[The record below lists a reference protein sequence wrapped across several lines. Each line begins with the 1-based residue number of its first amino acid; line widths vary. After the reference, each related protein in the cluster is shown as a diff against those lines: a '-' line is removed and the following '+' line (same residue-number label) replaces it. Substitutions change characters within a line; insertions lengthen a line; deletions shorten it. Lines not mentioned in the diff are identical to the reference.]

1 MTFPT
6 LELEKQLLN
15 NFKYVIGIDEVG
27 RGAIAGPVAVGAALI
42 SFEHLESLPKAV
54 RDSKLIPETKREGV
68 AGEVLTWC
76 EAKVGTVSASEID
89 QVGITKALAKAALE
103 ALSHFE
109 LNDTVI
115 LLDGNSN
122 WLGPE
127 NLPAKVVIRTK
138 ADRDCGSVAAAS
150 VVAKVERDNLM
161 RVLHKEFP
169 DFGWESNKGYAA
181 AEHIAS
187 LQRLGPTPHHRVS
200 WLGKILTSETQL
212 F

>member
-6 LELEKQLLN
+6 LDLEKELLG
-15 NFKYVIGIDEVG
+15 NFKYLIGIDEVG

-42 SFEHLESLPKAV
+42 SVDHLKSLPENVK
-54 RDSKLIPETKREGV
+54 DSKLIPENKR
-68 AGEVLTWC
+68 AAIAQEVLSWC
-76 EAKVGTVSASEID
+76 QVGIGMVAASEID
-89 QVGITKALAKAALE
+89 RVGITKALAQAALE
-103 ALSHFE
+103 ALRDFE
-109 LNDTVI
+109 LTDSVI

-122 WLGPE
+122 WLGAE
-127 NLPAKVVIRTK
+127 NLPAQVIIRTK

-150 VVAKVERDNLM
+150 VVAKVERDNHM
-161 RVLHKEFP
+161 RELHKEFP
-169 DFGWESNKGYAA
+169 EFGWESNKGYAA

-187 LQRLGPTPHHRVS
+187 LQRLGPSPHHRVS